1 MKASDDKLQEF
12 FTSRMQNNF
21 HVMLCMS
28 KTGDNLRNYSRMY
41 PGLVNNTTIVWFL
54 SWPREALIEVANK
67 YLKETTIAED
77 VQQRIATFFGDTH

>member
-12 FTSRMQNNF
+12 FTSRMMSNF

-28 KTGDNLRNYSRMY
+28 KNGDNLRNYSRMY
-41 PGLVNNTTIVWFL
+41 PGLVNNTTIVWFH

-67 YLKETTIAED
+67 YLKQTTIDQD
-77 VQQRIATFFGDTH
+77 V